1 MLARRFFYVSLGI
14 LALSIAYHLGSRS
27 VEAQGGTNTVASSYS
42 ITTANVVALTHNGD
56 LWFTQ
61 GASDPGN
68 PNGYPWTFG
77 GNIFSGTT
85 AVAPV
90 KPQDTSSAKSG
101 TLSSPRPNPFNPS
114 TQIAF
119 TLDVAAPVELR
130 IYDSA
135 GALVRT
141 LVDRPQTAGNHAVEW
156 NGADDSGRP
165 VASGT
170 YFYQLR
176 VNGAAVGSRKAV
188 VLR

>member
-1 MLARRFFYVSLGI
+1 MHARRFFYVSLGI
-14 LALSIAYHLGSRS
+14 LALAIAYHLGSRR

-77 GNIFSGTT
+77 GNIFTGSGTDVRL
-85 AVAPV
+85 AHPAPA
-90 KPQDTSSAKSG
+90 SKSG
-101 TLSSPRPNPFNPS
+101 ILEPARPNPFNPS

-119 TLDVAAPVELR
+119 TVDASAAVELR
-130 IYDSA
+130 IYDSS

-141 LVDRPQTAGNHAVEW
+141 LVDEPQTAGNHAVEW
-156 NGADDSGRP
+156 NGADDAGRQ

-176 VNGAAVGSRKAV
+176 VNGEAVGSQKAV